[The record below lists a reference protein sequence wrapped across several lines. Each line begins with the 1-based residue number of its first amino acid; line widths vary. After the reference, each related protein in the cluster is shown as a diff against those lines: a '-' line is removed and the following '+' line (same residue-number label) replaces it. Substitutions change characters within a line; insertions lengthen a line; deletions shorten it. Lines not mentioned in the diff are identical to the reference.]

1 MGAHSLYS
9 VETGFEISLTFFDFH
24 VDARADRARAGRLTT
39 PHGAIQTPIF
49 MPVGTSG
56 SVKGLTATQLEEVG
70 AQIIL
75 ANTYHMHVRPG
86 EDLVRELG
94 GLHAFTGFR
103 RPFLTDSGGYQV
115 MSLSALR
122 QRTEESV
129 VFRSHLDG
137 ARLELSPER
146 SIEIQMKL
154 GADII
159 MAFDECPPFPASRD
173 EVEDATLRTARWAAR
188 SKRAHTREDQWL
200 FGIVQGGVHD
210 DLRKQSAGAITSI
223 GFPGYA
229 IGGLSVGEPKEDMVR
244 ILEVMDRALPE
255 DRPRYL
261 MGVGTPED
269 LLDGIA
275 RGVDMFDCV
284 LPTRNARNGQVFT
297 WAGKLSLR
305 NARFARDAS
314 PLDPDCVC
322 PTCRISSRAYLR
334 HLHLA
339 NEMTGAVL
347 ATLHN
352 LFFYLDL
359 VGKARESIVAGR
371 FETFRQE
378 TLEGFRA

>member
-1 MGAHSLYS
+1 
-9 VETGFEISLTFFDFH
+9 
-24 VDARADRARAGRLTT
+24 
-39 PHGAIQTPIF
+39 

-56 SVKGLTATQLEEVG
+56 SVKGLTANQLEAIG

-75 ANTYHMHVRPG
+75 ANTYHLHVRPG
-86 EDLVRELG
+86 EDLVSALG
-94 GLHAFTGFR
+94 GLHGFTGFH

-122 QRTEESV
+122 KRTEAGV

-154 GADII
+154 GADIV
-159 MAFDECPPFPASRD
+159 MAFDECPPYPATR
-173 EVEDATLRTARWAAR
+173 EAVLDATERTTRWAER
-188 SKRAHTREDQWL
+188 SKRSHTRDDQWL
-200 FGIVQGGVHD
+200 FGIVQGGIHD
-210 DLRKQSAGAITSI
+210 DLREGSARAITAI

-229 IGGLSVGEPKEDMVR
+229 IGGLSVGEPKEDMTR
-244 ILEVMDRALPE
+244 ILEVMDRALPV
-255 DRPRYL
+255 DQPRYL

-269 LLDGIA
+269 LLEGMA
-275 RGVDMFDCV
+275 RGIDMFDCV
-284 LPTRNARNGQVFT
+284 MPTRNARNGQVFT
-297 WAGKLSLR
+297 WGGRLSIR
-305 NARFARDAS
+305 NARFARDPS
-314 PLDPDCVC
+314 PID
-322 PTCRISSRAYLR
+322 PTCGCPACRITSRAYLR

-347 ATLHN
+347 ATIHN

-378 TLEGFRA
+378 TLRGFSS

>member
-1 MGAHSLYS
+1 
-9 VETGFEISLTFFDFH
+9 VKFFDFQIE
-24 VDARADRARAGRLTT
+24 ARSGRARSGRLST
-39 PHGAIQTPIF
+39 PHGVIETPIF
-49 MPVGTSG
+49 MPVGTAG
-56 SVKGLTATQLEEVG
+56 AVKGLTANHLEEIG

-86 EDLVRELG
+86 EEVVRELG
-94 GLHAFTGFR
+94 GLHGFTGFH

-122 QRTEESV
+122 KRTEESV

-137 ARLELSPER
+137 SRLELSPER

-159 MAFDECPPFPASRD
+159 MAFDECPPFPATRE
-173 EVEDATLRTARWAAR
+173 EVRDATDRTARWAER

-210 DLRKQSAGAITSI
+210 DLRELSARAITSI

-244 ILEVMDRALPE
+244 ILEVMDQILPE

-261 MGVGTPED
+261 MGVGTPAD

-297 WAGKLSLR
+297 WQGKLTLK
-305 NARFARDAS
+305 NAKFARDPS
-314 PLDPDCVC
+314 PLDPSCRC
-322 PTCRISSRAYLR
+322 PTCRTVSRAYLR
-334 HLHLA
+334 HLHMA

-378 TLEGFRA
+378 TLSGFLGLTS

>member
-1 MGAHSLYS
+1 MKI
-9 VETGFEISLTFFDFH
+9 FEFL
-24 VDARADRARAGRLTT
+24 VDARSGRARSGRLST
-39 PHGAIQTPIF
+39 PHGLIQTPIF
-49 MPVGTSG
+49 MPVGTAG
-56 SVKGLTATQLEEVG
+56 SVKGLTATQLHEIG

-86 EDLVRELG
+86 EDLVQELG
-94 GLHAFTGFR
+94 GLHGFTGFHG
-103 RPFLTDSGGYQV
+103 PFLTDSGGYQV

-122 QRTEESV
+122 KRTEESV

-154 GADII
+154 GADIV
-159 MAFDECPPFPASRD
+159 MAFDECPPFPASRE
-173 EVEDATLRTARWAAR
+173 EVQDATERTERWADR
-188 SKRAHTREDQWL
+188 SKRAHTRADQWL

-210 DLRKQSAGAITSI
+210 DLREQSARAITSI

-244 ILEVMDRALPE
+244 ILEIMDRHLPE
-255 DRPRYL
+255 DQPRYL

-269 LLDGIA
+269 LLEGIA

-284 LPTRNARNGQVFT
+284 LPTRNARTGQLFT
-297 WAGKLSLR
+297 WRGKMSIR
-305 NARFARDAS
+305 NAKFARDAS
-314 PLDPDCVC
+314 PIDPSCGC
-322 PTCRISSRAYLR
+322 PACRMTSRAYLR

-359 VGKARESIVAGR
+359 VGKARQSIVAGR

-378 TLEGFRA
+378 TLRGFSS

>member
-1 MGAHSLYS
+1 
-9 VETGFEISLTFFDFH
+9 
-24 VDARADRARAGRLTT
+24 
-39 PHGAIQTPIF
+39 
-49 MPVGTSG
+49 MPVGTAG
-56 SVKGLTATQLEEVG
+56 SVKGLTADHLEDIG

-86 EDLVRELG
+86 EDLVAELG
-94 GLHAFTGFR
+94 GLHGFTGFK

-122 QRTEESV
+122 KRTEESV

-146 SIEIQMKL
+146 SIGIQMKL
-154 GADII
+154 GADIV
-159 MAFDECPPFPASRD
+159 MAFDECPPYPASRE
-173 EVEDATLRTARWAAR
+173 EVIDATLRTTRWAER
-188 SKRAHTREDQWL
+188 SKRAHTRDDQWL

-210 DLRKQSAGAITSI
+210 DLREQSARAITSI

-229 IGGLSVGEPKEDMVR
+229 IGGLSVGEPKADMVR
-244 ILEVMDRALPE
+244 VLEVMDRVLPE
-255 DRPRYL
+255 DQPRYL

-275 RGVDMFDCV
+275 RGIDMFDCV

-297 WAGKLSLR
+297 WRGKMTLR
-305 NARFARDAS
+305 NAKYARDPA
-314 PLDPDCVC
+314 PLDPDCGC
-322 PTCRISSRAYLR
+322 PTCRMASRAYLR
-334 HLHLA
+334 HLHMS

-347 ATLHN
+347 STLHN

-378 TLEGFRA
+378 TLKGLSA

>member
-1 MGAHSLYS
+1 
-9 VETGFEISLTFFDFH
+9 
-24 VDARADRARAGRLTT
+24 
-39 PHGAIQTPIF
+39 
-49 MPVGTSG
+49 MPVGTAG
-56 SVKGLTATQLEEVG
+56 SVKGLTANQLEEIG

-75 ANTYHMHVRPG
+75 ANTYHLHVRPG
-86 EDLVRELG
+86 EDLVQELG
-94 GLHAFTGFR
+94 GLHAFTGFL

-122 QRTEESV
+122 KRTEEGV

-146 SIEIQMKL
+146 SIQIQMKL

-159 MAFDECPPFPASRD
+159 MAFDECPPYPATRE
-173 EVEDATLRTARWAAR
+173 EVLEATERTTRWAAR
-188 SKRAHTREDQWL
+188 SKAAHTREDQWL
-200 FGIVQGGVHD
+200 FGIVQGGIHD
-210 DLRKQSAGAITSI
+210 VLRQESAAAITSI

-229 IGGLSVGEPKEDMVR
+229 IGGLSVGEHKEDMTR
-244 ILEVMDRALPE
+244 ILEVMDRSLPE
-255 DRPRYL
+255 DQPRYL

-284 LPTRNARNGQVFT
+284 MPTRNARNGQLFT
-297 WAGKLSLR
+297 WRGRLSIR
-305 NARFARDAS
+305 NAKFARD
-314 PLDPDCVC
+314 PLPID
-322 PTCRISSRAYLR
+322 PTCACPACRIASRAYLR
-334 HLHLA
+334 HLHQA
-339 NEMTGAVL
+339 GEITGAVL

-352 LFFYLDL
+352 LFFYMDL

-378 TLEGFRA
+378 TLRGFSA

>member
-1 MGAHSLYS
+1 VKA
-9 VETGFEISLTFFDFH
+9 GFDNFLKFFDFQL
-24 VDARADRARAGRLTT
+24 DARAGRARAGRLTT
-39 PHGAIQTPIF
+39 PHGAIDTPIF
-49 MPVGTSG
+49 MPVGTAG
-56 SVKGLTATQLEEVG
+56 SVKGLTATQVKEVG

-75 ANTYHMHVRPG
+75 ANTYHLHVRPG
-86 EDLVRELG
+86 EDLVRDLG
-94 GLHAFTGFR
+94 GLHGFTGFQG
-103 RPFLTDSGGYQV
+103 PFLTDSGGYQV

-122 QRTEESV
+122 KRTEDGV

-159 MAFDECPPFPASRD
+159 MAFDECPPFPASRE
-173 EVEDATLRTARWAAR
+173 EVKDATDRTARWAAR
-188 SKRAHTREDQWL
+188 SKNAHTREDQWL
-200 FGIVQGGVHD
+200 FGIVQGGVHE
-210 DLRKQSAGAITSI
+210 DLREESARAITAL

-229 IGGLSVGEPKEDMVR
+229 IGGLSVGEPKADMARV
-244 ILEVMDRALPE
+244 LEVMDRELPE

-269 LLDGIA
+269 LLNSIA

-297 WAGKLSLR
+297 WRGKMTLR
-305 NARFARDAS
+305 NAKFARDS
-314 PLDPDCVC
+314 RPLDPDCRC
-322 PTCRISSRAYLR
+322 PCCRIASRAYLR

-339 NEMTGAVL
+339 NEITGAVL

-352 LFFYLDL
+352 LYFYLDL

-378 TLEGFRA
+378 TLEGFGAHSLNQE

>member
-1 MGAHSLYS
+1 MN
-9 VETGFEISLTFFDFH
+9 FFDFTL
-24 VDARADRARAGRLTT
+24 DARSERARAGTLTT
-39 PHGAIQTPIF
+39 PHGVIRTPIF
-49 MPVGTSG
+49 MPVGTAG
-56 SVKGLTATQLEEVG
+56 SVKGLTAHHLDEIG

-86 EDLVRELG
+86 EALVQEMG
-94 GLHAFTGFR
+94 GLHGFTGFKK
-103 RPFLTDSGGYQV
+103 PFLTDSGGYQV
-115 MSLSALR
+115 MSLAALR
-122 QRTEESV
+122 KRTEAGV

-137 ARLELSPER
+137 TKLELSPET
-146 SIEIQMKL
+146 SIAIQEKL

-159 MAFDECPPFPASRD
+159 MVFDECPPYPATRE
-173 EVEDATLRTARWAAR
+173 EVIDATDRTTRWAER

-210 DLRKQSAGAITSI
+210 DLREKSAREITAIQ
-223 GFPGYA
+223 FPGYA
-229 IGGLSVGEPKEDMVR
+229 VGGLSVGEPKADMVR
-244 ILEVMDRALPE
+244 ILEVMDRCLPE

-284 LPTRNARNGQVFT
+284 MPTRNARNGQMFS
-297 WAGKLSLR
+297 WGGKVSIR
-305 NARFARDAS
+305 NAKYARDKA
-314 PLDPDCVC
+314 PVDPRCGC
-322 PTCRISSRAYLR
+322 PTCRIASRAYLR
-334 HLHLA
+334 HLHMS

-347 ATLHN
+347 STIHN

-359 VGKARESIVAGR
+359 VGRARESIVAGR

-378 TLEGFRA
+378 TLRGFQGPIA

>member
-1 MGAHSLYS
+1 
-9 VETGFEISLTFFDFH
+9 
-24 VDARADRARAGRLTT
+24 
-39 PHGAIQTPIF
+39 

-229 IGGLSVGEPKEDMVR
+229 IGGLSVGEPKQDMVR

>member
-1 MGAHSLYS
+1 M
-9 VETGFEISLTFFDFH
+9 E
-24 VDARADRARAGRLTT
+24 ARAGRARAGRLRT
-39 PHGAIQTPIF
+39 PHGEIETPIF
-49 MPVGTSG
+49 MPVGTAG

-86 EDLVRELG
+86 EDLVKELG
-94 GLHAFTGFR
+94 GLHGFTGFR
-103 RPFLTDSGGYQV
+103 KPFLTDSGGYQV

-159 MAFDECPPFPASRD
+159 MAFDECPPFPAERA
-173 EVEDATLRTARWAAR
+173 EVIDATDRTARWAER
-188 SKRAHTREDQWL
+188 SKRAHARDDQWL

-210 DLRKQSAGAITSI
+210 DLREQSARAITAI

-229 IGGLSVGEPKEDMVR
+229 IGGLSVGEPKSDMVR
-244 ILEVMDRALPE
+244 ILEVMDRRLPE
-255 DRPRYL
+255 DQPRYL
-261 MGVGTPED
+261 MGVGTPID

-284 LPTRNARNGQVFT
+284 LPTRNARTGQLFT
-297 WAGKLSLR
+297 STGKISIR
-305 NARFARDAS
+305 NAKFARDAS
-314 PLDPDCVC
+314 PIDPSCRC
-322 PTCRISSRAYLR
+322 PACRITSRAYLR

-339 NEMTGAVL
+339 NEMSGAVL

-359 VGKARESIVAGR
+359 VRRARESIVAGR
-371 FETFRQE
+371 FEAFRQE
-378 TLEGFRA
+378 TLLGFSA

>member
-1 MGAHSLYS
+1 LKLFEFS
-9 VETGFEISLTFFDFH
+9 VE
-24 VDARADRARAGRLTT
+24 ARSGRARAGRLRTA
-39 PHGAIQTPIF
+39 HGVVETPIF
-49 MPVGTSG
+49 MPVGTAG
-56 SVKGLTATQLEEVG
+56 SVKGLTATQVEEIG

-75 ANTYHMHVRPG
+75 ANTYHLHVRPG
-86 EDLVRELG
+86 EDVVSELG
-94 GLHAFTGFR
+94 GLHGFTGFR

-115 MSLSALR
+115 MSLAALR
-122 QRTEESV
+122 KRTEESV

-159 MAFDECPPFPASRD
+159 MAFDECPPYPASR
-173 EVEDATLRTARWAAR
+173 EDVSEATERTARWAAR
-188 SKRAHTREDQWL
+188 SKRAHTRDDQWL

-210 DLRKQSAGAITSI
+210 DLREQSALAITAV

-244 ILEVMDRALPE
+244 ILEVMDRHLPE
-255 DRPRYL
+255 NQPRYL

-284 LPTRNARNGQVFT
+284 LPTRNARTGQLFT
-297 WAGKLSLR
+297 WRGKLSIR
-305 NARFARDAS
+305 NAKFARDPS
-314 PLDPDCVC
+314 PIDPLCRC
-322 PTCRISSRAYLR
+322 PACRIASRAYLR
-334 HLHLA
+334 HLHLS
-339 NEMTGAVL
+339 NEITGAVL
-347 ATLHN
+347 CTLHN
-352 LFFYLDL
+352 LYFYLDL
-359 VGKARESIVAGR
+359 VGRARESIVAGR

-378 TLEGFRA
+378 TLRGFSA

>member
-1 MGAHSLYS
+1 LKNFEFVVEAHS
-9 VETGFEISLTFFDFH
+9 
-24 VDARADRARAGRLTT
+24 RRARAGRLST
-39 PHGAIQTPIF
+39 PHGEIRTPIF
-49 MPVGTSG
+49 MPVGTAG
-56 SVKGLTATQLEEVG
+56 SVKGLTATQLEEIG

-86 EDLVRELG
+86 EELVQELG
-94 GLHAFTGFR
+94 GLHGFTGFP

-122 QRTEESV
+122 KRTEQGV
-129 VFRSHLDG
+129 IFRSHLDG

-159 MAFDECPPFPASRD
+159 MAFDECPPWPAARE
-173 EVEDATLRTARWAAR
+173 EVIDATERTARWAER
-188 SKRAHTREDQWL
+188 SKRAHTRADQWL
-200 FGIVQGGVHD
+200 FGIVQGGIHD
-210 DLRKQSAGAITSI
+210 DLRARSASAITSI

-244 ILEVMDRALPE
+244 ILEVMDGALPE

-284 LPTRNARNGQVFT
+284 LPTRNARTGQLFT
-297 WAGKLSLR
+297 WRGKMSIR
-305 NARFARDAS
+305 NAKFARDPS
-314 PLDPDCVC
+314 PVDPSCRC
-322 PTCRISSRAYLR
+322 PACRIASRAYLR
-334 HLHLA
+334 HLHLS
-339 NEMTGAVL
+339 NEMTGGVL

-371 FETFRQE
+371 FEAFRQE
-378 TLEGFRA
+378 TLQGFSA

>member
-1 MGAHSLYS
+1 LKLFEFQ
-9 VETGFEISLTFFDFH
+9 VE
-24 VDARADRARAGRLTT
+24 ARSQRARAGRLVT
-39 PHGAIQTPIF
+39 PHGTIKTPIF
-49 MPVGTSG
+49 MPVGTAG
-56 SVKGLTATQLEEVG
+56 SVKGVTATHLEEIG

-75 ANTYHMHVRPG
+75 ANTYHLHVRPG
-86 EDLVRELG
+86 EDLVNELG
-94 GLHAFTGFR
+94 GLHGFTGFH

-122 QRTEESV
+122 KRTEEGV

-137 ARLELSPER
+137 SRLELSPER
-146 SIEIQMKL
+146 SVEIQMKL

-173 EVEDATLRTARWAAR
+173 EVLDATERTARWAER
-188 SKRAHTREDQWL
+188 SKKAHTREDQWL

-210 DLRKQSAGAITSI
+210 DLRELSARAIASI

-244 ILEVMDRALPE
+244 ILEVMDRGLPE
-255 DRPRYL
+255 DQPRYL
-261 MGVGTPED
+261 MGVGTPQD
-269 LLDGIA
+269 LLDGMA

-284 LPTRNARNGQVFT
+284 LPTRNARNGQLFT
-297 WAGKLSLR
+297 WKGKLSIR
-305 NARFARDAS
+305 NAKFARDPSAI
-314 PLDPDCVC
+314 DPTCLC
-322 PTCRISSRAYLR
+322 PTCRGTSRAYLR
-334 HLHLA
+334 HLHMA

-378 TLEGFRA
+378 TLQGFSA

>member
-1 MGAHSLYS
+1 
-9 VETGFEISLTFFDFH
+9 
-24 VDARADRARAGRLTT
+24 
-39 PHGAIQTPIF
+39 

-75 ANTYHMHVRPG
+75 ANTYHLHVRPG
-86 EDLVRELG
+86 EDLVKELG
-94 GLHAFTGFR
+94 GLHGFTGFR

-122 QRTEESV
+122 QRTEQSV

-173 EVEDATLRTARWAAR
+173 EVEDATERTARWAAR
-188 SKRAHTREDQWL
+188 SKRAHTRDDQWL

-210 DLRKQSAGAITSI
+210 DLREESARAITSI

-255 DRPRYL
+255 NQPRYL

-269 LLDGIA
+269 LLAGIA

-297 WAGKLSLR
+297 WGGKLSLR
-305 NARFARDAS
+305 NARFARDPS
-314 PLDPDCVC
+314 PLDPNCRC

-334 HLHLA
+334 HLHMV
-339 NEMTGAVL
+339 NEITGAVL

-378 TLEGFRA
+378 TIEGLRA

>member
-1 MGAHSLYS
+1 LK
-9 VETGFEISLTFFDFH
+9 FLDFH

-39 PHGAIQTPIF
+39 PHGVIHTPIF
-49 MPVGTSG
+49 MPVGTAG
-56 SVKGLTATQLEEVG
+56 SVKGLTATQLEGIG

-75 ANTYHMHVRPG
+75 ANTYHLHVRPG
-86 EDLVRELG
+86 EDLVRDLG
-94 GLHAFTGFR
+94 GLHGFTGFR

-122 QRTEESV
+122 KRTEDSV

-173 EVEDATLRTARWAAR
+173 EVQDATERTARWAAR
-188 SKRAHTREDQWL
+188 SKSAHIREDQWL

-210 DLRKQSAGAITSI
+210 DLRERSARAITSI

-229 IGGLSVGEPKEDMVR
+229 IGGLSVGEPKEDMAR
-244 ILEVMDRALPE
+244 ILEVMDRSLPE
-255 DRPRYL
+255 NQPRYL

-269 LLDGIA
+269 LLAGIA

-297 WAGKLSLR
+297 SRGRLSIR
-305 NARFARDAS
+305 NAKFARDPS
-314 PLDPDCVC
+314 PIDPDCAC
-322 PTCRISSRAYLR
+322 PACPITSRSYLR

-339 NEMTGAVL
+339 NEISGAVL

-359 VGKARESIVAGR
+359 VGRARESIVAGR

-378 TLEGFRA
+378 TLEGFSA

>member
-1 MGAHSLYS
+1 MKFF
-9 VETGFEISLTFFDFH
+9 EFEIE
-24 VDARADRARAGRLTT
+24 ARSDRARAARLRT
-39 PHGAIQTPIF
+39 PHGVIHTPIF
-49 MPVGTSG
+49 MPVGTAG
-56 SVKGLTATQLEEVG
+56 SVKGLTATQLEEIG

-94 GLHAFTGFR
+94 GLHGFTGFT

-115 MSLSALR
+115 MSLAALR
-122 QRTEESV
+122 KRTEESV

-146 SIEIQMKL
+146 SIDIQMKL

-159 MAFDECPPFPASRD
+159 MAFDECPPWPATRE
-173 EVEDATLRTARWAAR
+173 EVIDATERTARWAER

-210 DLRKQSAGAITSI
+210 DLRAQSARAITSI

-244 ILEVMDRALPE
+244 VLEVMDRALPE
-255 DRPRYL
+255 DQPRYL

-297 WAGKLSLR
+297 WRGKMTLK
-305 NARFARDAS
+305 NAKYARDAS
-314 PLDPDCVC
+314 PLDPDCRC
-322 PTCRISSRAYLR
+322 PTCRIASRAYLR
-334 HLHLA
+334 HLHMS

-347 ATLHN
+347 STLHN

-378 TLEGFRA
+378 TLKGFGA

>member
-1 MGAHSLYS
+1 MKFL
-9 VETGFEISLTFFDFH
+9 EFQ
-24 VDARADRARAGRLTT
+24 VDARVGRARAGRLTT
-39 PHGAIQTPIF
+39 PHGAIHTPIF
-49 MPVGTSG
+49 MPVGTAG
-56 SVKGLTATQLEEVG
+56 SVKGLTATQLEEIG

-75 ANTYHMHVRPG
+75 ANTYHLHVRPG
-86 EDLVRELG
+86 EELVRELG
-94 GLHAFTGFR
+94 GLQGFTGFR

-122 QRTEESV
+122 KRSEHSV

-137 ARLELSPER
+137 SRLELSPER

-173 EVEDATLRTARWAAR
+173 EVKDATERTARWAAR
-188 SKRAHTREDQWL
+188 SLSAHAREDQWL
-200 FGIVQGGVHD
+200 FGIVQGGVHE
-210 DLRKQSAGAITSI
+210 DLREQSAQAITSI

-229 IGGLSVGEPKEDMVR
+229 IGGLSVGEPKEDMMR
-244 ILEVMDRALPE
+244 ILEVMDRRLPE
-255 DRPRYL
+255 DQPRYL

-269 LLDGIA
+269 LLNGIA

-297 WAGKLSLR
+297 WRGKLSIR
-305 NARFARDAS
+305 NAKFARDRS
-314 PLDPDCVC
+314 PIDPDCLC
-322 PTCRISSRAYLR
+322 PACRITSRAYLR
-334 HLHLA
+334 HLHMA

-347 ATLHN
+347 STVHN
-352 LFFYLDL
+352 VFFYLDL
-359 VGKARESIVAGR
+359 VGRARESIVAGR

-378 TLEGFRA
+378 TLEGFLGLSH